1 MTNSKFTKRAAV
13 LSALTVLMCMVMLA
27 GTTFAW
33 FTDSVSTGVNRIQ
46 AGNLSVDLQ
55 VFDSAQN
62 KWVSAENK
70 TLDFIKAEG
79 AQNEEVLWEPGATYR
94 LPDIRIVNKGNLAV
108 KYKIVITGA
117 KDANP
122 DNGKDDLKLLE
133 VIDWTYSIEGSGGD
147 ATAALDTERHLAA
160 NIGTDVYDTLT
171 ISGKMRPEAGNEYQ
185 GLAVEGIAITVYAAQ
200 DTVESDS
207 FDNQYDKDASYDE
220 PGKIK
225 VYPVS
230 SYDEMKKAFD
240 EGGGIILN
248 GYVEGDAKKTAASDR
263 LTIKSPAT
271 IDFNGTYY
279 VPGSLEASSNWA
291 AFFINADTVINAQD
305 GCGVACLNKVSGSYL
320 GGPYVA
326 NICGD
331 NITVTVNG
339 GSYGAGGTVF
349 NVEKGTLIINGGFFH
364 VWPDIDTNDYR
375 YTLNCIDAN
384 YKNGTANIIVKGGT
398 FVNFDPSNN
407 LAEGE
412 NTNFVAPGYKV
423 VSQVQPDG
431 DIYYTVVKE

>member
-160 NIGTDVYDTLT
+160 NTGTDVYDTLT
-171 ISGKMRPEAGNEYQ
+171 ISGKMRPRRAMNIR
-185 GLAVEGIAITVYAAQ
+185 GLPWRA
-200 DTVESDS
+200 
-207 FDNQYDKDASYDE
+207 
-220 PGKIK
+220 
-225 VYPVS
+225 
-230 SYDEMKKAFD
+230 
-240 EGGGIILN
+240 
-248 GYVEGDAKKTAASDR
+248 
-263 LTIKSPAT
+263 
-271 IDFNGTYY
+271 
-279 VPGSLEASSNWA
+279 
-291 AFFINADTVINAQD
+291 
-305 GCGVACLNKVSGSYL
+305 
-320 GGPYVA
+320 
-326 NICGD
+326 
-331 NITVTVNG
+331 
-339 GSYGAGGTVF
+339 
-349 NVEKGTLIINGGFFH
+349 
-364 VWPDIDTNDYR
+364 
-375 YTLNCIDAN
+375 
-384 YKNGTANIIVKGGT
+384 
-398 FVNFDPSNN
+398 
-407 LAEGE
+407 
-412 NTNFVAPGYKV
+412 
-423 VSQVQPDG
+423 
-431 DIYYTVVKE
+431 